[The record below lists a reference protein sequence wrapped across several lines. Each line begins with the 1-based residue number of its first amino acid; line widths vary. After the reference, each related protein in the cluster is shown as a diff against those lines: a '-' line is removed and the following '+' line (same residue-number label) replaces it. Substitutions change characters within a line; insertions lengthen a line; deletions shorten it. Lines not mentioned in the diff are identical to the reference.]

1 MINVKV
7 ANMNKVYGVKFK
19 LHFCSTYFHL
29 NLFAS
34 KSFSSSIITRLWIF
48 APKNFTPNV
57 WLQNLCYLS
66 LATIGGVTILLY
78 IFAPKSLTRNILL
91 QNLCYLSLST
101 IISGRGR
108 GCQGNA
114 VGGGSIHSTI
124 TNSDDDRDERSDHHD

>member
-1 MINVKV
+1 MTNVKV
-7 ANMNKVYGVKFK
+7 ANMKKVFGVKLK
-19 LHFCSTYFHL
+19 LHFCFTHFHL
-29 NLFAS
+29 DCFAS

-48 APKNFTPNV
+48 APKKFTPNV

-66 LATIGGVTILLY
+66 LATIGGVTILLNT
-78 IFAPKSLTRNILL
+78 FAPISLNPNILL
-91 QNLCYLSLST
+91 QNLCYLSLSA